1 MAQMNHSFAAIEL
14 LELLGAL
21 MQEPLLD
28 DFALAGGTALAYH
41 LHYRTSVDIDLFN
54 LYEFKTQ
61 AIKTLFVEKYQ
72 ASRIYAEPNT
82 ISAFIQDIKVDCLTH
97 SYPLLS
103 DLQIIDGVRL
113 YALKDIAAMKLNA
126 ISGRGIRKDFWDIGV
141 LLEHYSLQEMIGFFQ
156 SKYSMNDVW
165 HLLKSLNE
173 IDAADRDT
181 TPIHSTSELSWDSIK
196 RRIKHELQRI
206 I

>member
-1 MAQMNHSFAAIEL
+1 MAQVNYIFAAREL

-41 LHYRTSVDIDLFN
+41 LHHRTSVDIDLFN

-126 ISGRGIRKDFWDIGV
+126 ISGRGIRKDYWDIGV
-141 LLEHYSLQEMIGFFQ
+141 LLEHFSLQEMIGFFQ

-181 TPIHSTSELSWDSIK
+181 TPIQSTSELSWDSIK
-196 RRIKHELQRI
+196 RRIKLELQRI